1 MIYNFYHIFADGL
14 WQTPVTEYLEALK
27 TSGLY
32 DNLKSFNIG
41 IVGSPENRQEVIKF
55 LNDNKI
61 NYTVVNQ
68 ADSGWEQVTQD
79 KLYEFATNTDGYV
92 LYSHTKGSSHS
103 SNLNNE
109 WRRNMVYFTV
119 TKWKEAINKLKTH
132 LAVGSHWLSK
142 HKYPK
147 VVGHS
152 FFGGTFWW
160 TTLENLRNLGPPPKD
175 NRYGAEYWIGL
186 NIDNDSKIHD
196 MCPGWPGF
204 TNFKYKK

>member
-68 ADSGWEQVTQD
+68 ADSGIT
-79 KLYEFATNTDGYV
+79 AGN
-92 LYSHTKGSSHS
+92 
-103 SNLNNE
+103 
-109 WRRNMVYFTV
+109 
-119 TKWKEAINKLKTH
+119 
-132 LAVGSHWLSK
+132 
-142 HKYPK
+142 
-147 VVGHS
+147 
-152 FFGGTFWW
+152 
-160 TTLENLRNLGPPPKD
+160 
-175 NRYGAEYWIGL
+175 
-186 NIDNDSKIHD
+186 
-196 MCPGWPGF
+196 
-204 TNFKYKK
+204 